1 MTTVTLQEAQAKL
14 PELVHNLTPD
24 HELVITENDQPV
36 AKLVAPPA
44 AKPCP
49 LLGRAGPARDD
60 SEVRDAPQSRFRE
73 LAEQWRRDTMY
84 LSNPRK
90 IQLHWAYQ
98 QIIGMG
104 DSAVGL
110 ILSEMKRRPG
120 QWFWALQAITGVDPV
135 PGSAKGKLHEMTEAW
150 LRWGTL
156 KGYQD
161 DAVA

>member
-1 MTTVTLQEAQAKL
+1 
-14 PELVHNLTPD
+14 
-24 HELVITENDQPV
+24 
-36 AKLVAPPA
+36 
-44 AKPCP
+44 
-49 LLGRAGPARDD
+49 
-60 SEVRDAPQSRFRE
+60 
-73 LAEQWRRDTMY
+73 MY

-120 QWFWALQAITGVDPV
+120 QWFWALQAITGIDPV
-135 PGSAKGKLHEMTEAW
+135 SGSAKGKLHEMTEAW

-156 KGYQD
+156 KGYRD

>member
-24 HELVITENDQPV
+24 DELVITENDQPV

-44 AKPCP
+44 AKPRP
-49 LLGRAGPARDD
+49 FLEPARDG
-60 SEVRDAPQSRFRE
+60 SEARDASRFRE

-90 IQLHWAYQ
+90 IQ
-98 QIIGMG
+98 
-104 DSAVGL
+104 SALGL
-110 ILSEMKRRPG
+110 STDNRHGRFGGWPDPVRNEAKTRPVVL
-120 QWFWALQAITGVDPV
+120 ALQAITGVDPV
-135 PGSAKGKLHEMTEAW
+135 SGSAKGKLHEMTEAW

-156 KGYQD
+156 KGYRD